1 MPTVPG
7 NPPVSGAG
15 TRMMWYPDKGAFRA
29 GTISSDHWDKD
40 NVGVNSVAFGFNSTA
55 SGKRSV
61 AIGFWPMQWV
71 LRLSRWVLIV

>member
-1 MPTVPG
+1 MWCFTGLSTCHVPG

-40 NVGVNSVAFGFNSTA
+40 NVGVN
-55 SGKRSV
+55 R
-61 AIGFWPMQWV
+61 
-71 LRLSRWVLIV
+71 LRLVLIPPLQERGLLRLGFGQCNGY